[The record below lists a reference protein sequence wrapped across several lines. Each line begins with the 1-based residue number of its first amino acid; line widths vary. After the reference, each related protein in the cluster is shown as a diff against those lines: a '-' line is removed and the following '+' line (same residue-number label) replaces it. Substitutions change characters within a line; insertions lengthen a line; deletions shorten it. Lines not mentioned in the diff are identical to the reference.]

1 MLQRVADRR
10 GEDRSRSASRC
21 RGLTGV
27 VVDALHGPPSDR
39 PWRAWWLMSDC
50 RTSTFRRRESAA
62 IRRHHHPMRLI
73 VGALALVLAEL
84 LACGPVRPA
93 AAQPV
98 DLALVMAVPRP
109 GGGD

>member
-39 PWRAWWLMSDC
+39 PWRAWGLMSDC
-50 RTSTFRRRESAA
+50 RRSTFRRRESAA

-73 VGALALVLAEL
+73 VGALALGLAEL
-84 LACGPVRPA
+84 LACGPLRPA
-93 AAQPV
+93 AAHAA
-98 DLALVMAVPRP
+98 ALPPPTAAAA
-109 GGGD
+109 